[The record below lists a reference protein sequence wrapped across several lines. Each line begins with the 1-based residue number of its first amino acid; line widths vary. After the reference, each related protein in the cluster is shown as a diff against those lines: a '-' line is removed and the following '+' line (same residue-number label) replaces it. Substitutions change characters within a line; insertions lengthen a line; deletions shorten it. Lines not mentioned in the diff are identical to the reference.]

1 MSSPQDRRPK
11 SSSADSNRPS
21 DSRAT
26 EEAAE
31 VPKTS
36 LLKQNLA
43 VAKRYILLGFAPA
56 ISICALAIA
65 VYALTQNQSG
75 DEQLSMSKFKIDG
88 LNLSLSS
95 TKAELEK
102 LKAAVAQANG
112 LQEEV
117 NKKQD
122 ERAMKIIQNLTPLQV
137 KLKISPTLEEQ
148 LRQAAAASAI
158 APAVA
163 SSVAAAS
170 AVASSVAVA
179 SAVAPTNTKQTLPQ
193 VKVMKEAIEKY
204 NKNN

>member
-11 SSSADSNRPS
+11 SSSSDSNRPS

-36 LLKQNLA
+36 LLQQNLA
-43 VAKRYILLGFAPA
+43 VAKRYIMPGLVPS
-56 ISICALAIA
+56 ISICALVIA

-75 DEQLSMSKFKIDG
+75 DEQFNKTKIKIDG
-88 LNLSLSS
+88 LNLSLSA
-95 TKAELEK
+95 TKGELEK
-102 LKAAVAQANG
+102 LKAAVAQTNL
-112 LQEEV
+112 LQEDV

-122 ERAMKIIQNLTPLQV
+122 ERAMNIIQNVTPLQV

-148 LRQAAAASAI
+148 LRQTAAASAI

-163 SSVAAAS
+163 PSVAAAS
-170 AVASSVAVA
+170 AVAPSVAAA
-179 SAVAPTNTKQTLPQ
+179 SAVAPTNTKQPLPQ
-193 VKVMKEAIEKY
+193 VKVMKDAIEKY